1 MTLEDFNEEFK
12 RIDLHSIAKEYEQDG
27 VPDKPARREAYNN
40 KIDSYCKEGIIT
52 EKDGDNWCIPSSLET
67 TLYWL

>member
-1 MTLEDFNEEFK
+1 MTKQQFDKDFKEN
-12 RIDLHSIAKEYEQDG
+12 DLQAIAQQYEQDG

-40 KIDSYCKEGIIT
+40 KADAYCKEGLIT
-52 EKDGDNWCIPSSLET
+52 EHQYNTWCIPGSLET